1 MQPCIATAR
10 SWSGGWRQAVP
21 STEAAETG
29 QMPGPATTWTAPSEA
44 LTAMIQSAL
53 VQSII
58 SLPQAGDEEMDPADR
73 VGRARASAE
82 ENIAAPGRSGFRR
95 RGYRAEAGQRGR
107 QKQLQEQGGRL
118 EEMRGSD
125 SASEAVSNTASATS
139 CWGKPDMAMHATSD
153 NLGSKLKATSAPR
166 KIDLAEEMALHG
178 VDVPQEISEAIPSND
193 AVFLGYQQRWFEDES
208 PIMIAEKSRRTG
220 LTWAEAGRNVINA
233 AKPRRRGGCNTFY
246 VGSKQEMALEYIAAC
261 ALFARAFNELAEADV
276 YEQTFWDEGKK
287 EEILTY
293 MIRFPKSGRK
303 IQALSSRPS
312 NLRGL
317 QGDVV
322 IDEAAFHESLE
333 ELLKAA
339 LALTMWGNKV
349 RLISTHNGVDNPF
362 NQYIQDA
369 REGRK
374 DYSVHRITLDDA
386 IAEGLYKRICFVT
399 GQEWSPEA
407 EKAWRDGLYKNAPN
421 TESADEEYGCIPK
434 KSGGAYL
441 SRVLIEQAMVQDHS
455 IRIYRYEAPEGFE
468 GWTPQMREDEIRTWC
483 EENLLP
489 ELARLDPENTHSFG
503 EDFARRG
510 DLTVFTPLQISPTL
524 RKREAFRVELR
535 NLTYEAQRDIMFF
548 ICDRLPRVVGMAFD
562 ATGNGG
568 YLAEQA
574 ALRYGPAVVEQVSLN
589 LAWYAEW
596 MPKLKGSSRP
606 STSSC
611 PGTKARWTIFSRSRS
626 RTAFQ

>member
-1 MQPCIATAR
+1 MSQDKPLKAI
-10 SWSGGWRQAVP
+10 
-21 STEAAETG
+21 
-29 QMPGPATTWTAPSEA
+29 TAP
-44 LTAMIQSAL
+44 
-53 VQSII
+53 
-58 SLPQAGDEEMDPADR
+58 
-73 VGRARASAE
+73 
-82 ENIAAPGRSGFRR
+82 
-95 RGYRAEAGQRGR
+95 
-107 QKQLQEQGGRL
+107 RL
-118 EEMRGSD
+118 
-125 SASEAVSNTASATS
+125 
-139 CWGKPDMAMHATSD
+139 
-153 NLGSKLKATSAPR
+153 
-166 KIDLAEEMALHG
+166 IDLAEEMELHG
-178 VDVPQEISEAIPSND
+178 VDVPQDIAEAVPGSD
-193 AVFLGYQQRWFEDES
+193 AVFLPYQQRWFEDQA

-233 AKPRRRGGCNTFY
+233 AKPRRRGGCHTFY

-261 ALFARAFNELAEADV
+261 ALFAKAFNELAQADV

-339 LALTMWGNKV
+339 LALNMWGNKV
-349 RLISTHNGVDNPF
+349 RVISTHNGVDNPF
-362 NQYIQDA
+362 NTYIQDS

-386 IAEGLYKRICFVT
+386 IAEGLYRRICYVT
-399 GQEWSPEA
+399 GQTWSPEA

-421 TESADEEYGCIPK
+421 IESAEEEYGCVPK

-441 SRVLIEQAMVQDHS
+441 SRVLIEAAMVADRS
-455 IRIYRYEAPEGFE
+455 IPIYRYEAPEGFE
-468 GWTPQMREDEIRTWC
+468 EWTPEMREAEVRAWC
-483 EENLLP
+483 EEHLKP
-489 ELARLDPENTHSFG
+489 ELERLSDRNRHTFG

-510 DLTVFTPLQISPTL
+510 DLTVFTPLQIDPLL
-524 RKREAFRVELR
+524 RKRVPFQVELR
-535 NLTYEAQRDIMFF
+535 NLTYGAQEQIMFY
-548 ICDRLPRVVGMAFD
+548 ICDRLPRLIGLAFD

-574 ALRYGPAVVEQVSLN
+574 ALKYGSTMVDQVALS

-596 MPKLKGSSRP
+596 MPKLKGEFEAFNLQIPRHQNTLDDLLSIKVEKGVPVIDKGRTKDLE
-606 STSSC
+606 STSS
-611 PGTKARWTIFSRSRS
+611 KAKRHGDSAISLAMAVRASFMQAGAIEFTALPRHSRGFDNVDDNDSDLTLPEPS
-626 RTAFQ
+626 AW

>member
-1 MQPCIATAR
+1 
-10 SWSGGWRQAVP
+10 
-21 STEAAETG
+21 
-29 QMPGPATTWTAPSEA
+29 
-44 LTAMIQSAL
+44 
-53 VQSII
+53 
-58 SLPQAGDEEMDPADR
+58 
-73 VGRARASAE
+73 
-82 ENIAAPGRSGFRR
+82 
-95 RGYRAEAGQRGR
+95 
-107 QKQLQEQGGRL
+107 
-118 EEMRGSD
+118 
-125 SASEAVSNTASATS
+125 
-139 CWGKPDMAMHATSD
+139 MH
-153 NLGSKLKATSAPR
+153 ATSAPR

-178 VDVPQEISEAIPSND
+178 VEVPQDISVAKPAND
-193 AVFLGYQQRWFEDES
+193 AVFLPYQQRWFEDEAQ
-208 PIMIAEKSRRTG
+208 IMLAEKSRRTG

-233 AKPRRRGGCNTFY
+233 AKPRHRGGCNTFY

-276 YEQTFWDEGKK
+276 YEQTFWDDGKK

-349 RLISTHNGVDNPF
+349 RLISTHNGVDNAF

-374 DYSVHRITLDDA
+374 DYSIHRITLDDA
-386 IAEGLYKRICFVT
+386 IAEGLYKRICYVT
-399 GQEWSPEA
+399 GQTWSAEA
-407 EKAWRDGLYKNAPN
+407 EKKWRDGLYKNAPN
-421 TESADEEYGCIPK
+421 IESAEEEYGCVPK

-441 SRVLIEQAMVQDHS
+441 SRVLIEAAMVADRS
-455 IRIYRYEAPEGFE
+455 IPIYRYEAPEGFE
-468 GWTPQMREDEIRTWC
+468 EWTPEMREVEVRAWC
-483 EENLLP
+483 EEHLKP
-489 ELARLDPENTHSFG
+489 ELEQLSDRNRHTFG

-510 DLTVFTPLQISPTL
+510 DLTVFTPLQIDPLL
-524 RKREAFRVELR
+524 RKRVPFQVELR
-535 NLTYEAQRDIMFF
+535 NLTYGAQEQIMFY
-548 ICDRLPRVVGMAFD
+548 ICDRLPRLTGLAFD

-574 ALRYGPAVVEQVSLN
+574 ALKYGSTMVDQVALS

-596 MPKLKGSSRP
+596 MPKLKGEFEAFNLQIPRHQTTLDDLLSIKVEKGVPVIDKGRTKDLE
-606 STSSC
+606 STSS
-611 PGTKARWTIFSRSRS
+611 KAKRHGDSAISLAMAVRASFMQGGIIEATMLPRHSRGFDNVANDDNDIELPEPTTSW
-626 RTAFQ
+626 

>member
-1 MQPCIATAR
+1 MAAR
-10 SWSGGWRQAVP
+10 TV
-21 STEAAETG
+21 TG
-29 QMPGPATTWTAPSEA
+29 
-44 LTAMIQSAL
+44 
-53 VQSII
+53 
-58 SLPQAGDEEMDPADR
+58 SLGD
-73 VGRARASAE
+73 
-82 ENIAAPGRSGFRR
+82 NI
-95 RGYRAEAGQRGR
+95 
-107 QKQLQEQGGRL
+107 
-118 EEMRGSD
+118 
-125 SASEAVSNTASATS
+125 
-139 CWGKPDMAMHATSD
+139 
-153 NLGSKLKATSAPR
+153 KATSAPR

-178 VDVPQEISEAIPSND
+178 VDVPQEMID
-193 AVFLGYQQRWFEDES
+193 AQPANEPVFLPYQQRWFEDES
-208 PIMIAEKSRRTG
+208 QIMLGEKSRRTG
-220 LTWAEAGRNVINA
+220 ITWAEAGRNVVNA

-261 ALFARAFNELAEADV
+261 ALFAKAFNELAEADV

-287 EEILTY
+287 EEILAY

-362 NQYIQDA
+362 NTYIQDA

-374 DYSVHRITLDDA
+374 DYSIHRITLDDA
-386 IAEGLYKRICFVT
+386 IAEGLYRRICYVN
-399 GQEWSPEA
+399 GWDWSPEA
-407 EKAWRDGLYKNAPN
+407 EKKWRDDLYKNAPN
-421 TESADEEYGCIPK
+421 IESAEEEYGCVPK

-441 SRVLIEQAMVQDHS
+441 TRVLIEQAMVNDHS

-468 GWTPQMREDEIRTWC
+468 QWSPEMRSAEMLAWC
-483 EENLLP
+483 QENLAP
-489 ELARLDPENTHSFG
+489 ELARLKDRNRHTFG

-510 DLTVFTPLQISPTL
+510 DLTVFTPLQIDPLL
-524 RKREAFRVELR
+524 RKRVPFEVELR
-535 NLTYEAQRDIMFF
+535 NLTYEAQRDVMFF
-548 ICDRLPRVVGMAFD
+548 ICDRLPRLTGLAFD

-574 ALRYGPAVVEQVSLN
+574 ALRYGTTLVEQVQLS

-596 MPKLKGSSRP
+596 MPKLKGEFESFNIQIPRHQSRLDDLLSIKVEKGVPVIDKGRTKDLESSN
-606 STSSC
+606 S
-611 PGTKARWTIFSRSRS
+611 KARRHGDAAVSLAMANRASYMEGGLIEFTALPKYSRGFDNVDPDDNDIGLPEPR
-626 RTAFQ
+626 AW

>member
-1 MQPCIATAR
+1 
-10 SWSGGWRQAVP
+10 
-21 STEAAETG
+21 
-29 QMPGPATTWTAPSEA
+29 
-44 LTAMIQSAL
+44 
-53 VQSII
+53 
-58 SLPQAGDEEMDPADR
+58 
-73 VGRARASAE
+73 
-82 ENIAAPGRSGFRR
+82 
-95 RGYRAEAGQRGR
+95 
-107 QKQLQEQGGRL
+107 
-118 EEMRGSD
+118 
-125 SASEAVSNTASATS
+125 
-139 CWGKPDMAMHATSD
+139 
-153 NLGSKLKATSAPR
+153 
-166 KIDLAEEMALHG
+166 MALHG
-178 VDVPQEISEAIPSND
+178 VEVPQEISEAQPANE
-193 AVFLGYQQRWFEDES
+193 AVFLPYQQRWFEDQS

-233 AKPRRRGGCNTFY
+233 AKPRNRGGCNTFY

-261 ALFARAFNELAEADV
+261 ALFARAFNQLAEADV

-349 RLISTHNGVDNPF
+349 RLISTHNGVDNAF
-362 NQYIQDA
+362 NTYIQDA

-374 DYSVHRITLDDA
+374 EYSVHTISLDQA
-386 IAEGLYKRICFVT
+386 IAEGLYRRICYVT
-399 GQEWSPEA
+399 GQTWTPEA
-407 EKAWRDGLYKNAPN
+407 EQKWRDGLYKNAPN
-421 TESADEEYGCIPK
+421 VESADEEYGCVPK

-441 SRVLIEQAMVQDHS
+441 SRVLIEQAMVADHS
-455 IRIYRYEAPEGFE
+455 IRIYRYTAPAGFESWTPEMREAEIRAFCEEHLAPE
-468 GWTPQMREDEIRTWC
+468 
-483 EENLLP
+483 LK
-489 ELARLDPENTHSFG
+489 RLSDQNTHTFG

-510 DLTVFTPLQISPTL
+510 DLTVFTPLATSPTL
-524 RKREAFRVELR
+524 RKRVPFQVELR

-548 ICDRLPRVVGMAFD
+548 ICDRLPRLRGLAFD

-574 ALRYGPAVVEQVSLN
+574 ALRYGAGMVDQVNLN
-589 LAWYAEW
+589 LAWYALW
-596 MPKLKGSSRP
+596 MPKLKGEFEAFNLEIPRHQTQLDDLLSIVVEKGVPVIDKGRTKDLETAGGKGKRHGDSAVSLVMAVRATYMSGGEIDFTALPRHSRGYDNVQNQDHDIDLPEP
-606 STSSC
+606 S
-611 PGTKARWTIFSRSRS
+611 AW
-626 RTAFQ
+626 